1 MIDRIDYLL
10 SDRDFAT
17 DFADLLRKYLGRRRT
32 DVICGFP
39 GLGKSSAAGRYIADL
54 DSADFMGPNRWEDYE
69 RAIKEQIGKV
79 NYILVSCHPE
89 TRAILKNLGIHYYI
103 AYPSRE
109 LKEEYLERYRK
120 RGDSIEFTNLL
131 SNNFDHFINSI
142 ESDDYE
148 DCTKIRI
155 VKPGRYVKDVIDVIS
170 KLKSEN
176 SNYDPSWF
184 MIS

>member
-1 MIDRIDYLL
+1 MDIEKIRNLLL
-10 SDRDFAT
+10 SRSFVKDFI
-17 DFADLLRKYLGRRRT
+17 DLSRKRLGIET
-32 DVICGFP
+32 AVICGFP
-39 GLGKSSAAGRYIADL
+39 GLGKSSTANEYIVDL

-69 RAIKEQIGKV
+69 EAIKEHIGRV
-79 NYILVSCHPE
+79 DYILVSCHPE

-120 RGDSIEFTNLL
+120 RGDSPEFTNLL
-131 SNNFDHFINSI
+131 GNSFNYFINSI

-148 DCTKIRI
+148 SCTKIRI
-155 VKPGRYVKDVIDVIS
+155 VKPGRYMKDVIDVIS

-184 MIS
+184 TIK

>member
-39 GLGKSSAAGRYIADL
+39 GLGKSSAAGKHIADL
-54 DSADFMGPNRWEDYE
+54 DSADFMGPNRWE
-69 RAIKEQIGKV
+69 
-79 NYILVSCHPE
+79 
-89 TRAILKNLGIHYYI
+89 
-103 AYPSRE
+103 
-109 LKEEYLERYRK
+109 
-120 RGDSIEFTNLL
+120 
-131 SNNFDHFINSI
+131 
-142 ESDDYE
+142 DYE

>member
-1 MIDRIDYLL
+1 MDKERIG
-10 SDRDFAT
+10 DFT
-17 DFADLLRKYLGRRRT
+17 DLLKKYLGRET
-32 DVICGFP
+32 TVICGFP
-39 GLGKSSAAGRYIADL
+39 GLGKSSAAGKYIADL

-89 TRAILKNLGIHYYI
+89 TRAILKNLGLNYYI

-131 SNNFDHFINSI
+131 GNSFNHFINSI
-142 ESDDYE
+142 EMDDYE
-148 DCTKIRI
+148 GCTKIRI
-155 VKPGRYVKDVIDVIS
+155 EKLGKYMKDVIDVIS

-184 MIS
+184 MISN

>member
-1 MIDRIDYLL
+1 MDKERIGG
-10 SDRDFAT
+10 FT
-17 DFADLLRKYLGRRRT
+17 DLLKKYLGRET
-32 DVICGFP
+32 TVICGFP
-39 GLGKSSAAGRYIADL
+39 GLGKSSAAGKHIADL

-103 AYPSRE
+103 AYPDRS

-120 RGDSIEFTNLL
+120 RGD
-131 SNNFDHFINSI
+131 SI

-155 VKPGRYVKDVIDVIS
+155 VKPGRYVKDVIDVMS

>member
-1 MIDRIDYLL
+1 MDMDKERIGG
-10 SDRDFAT
+10 FT
-17 DFADLLRKYLGRRRT
+17 DLLKKYLGRET
-32 DVICGFP
+32 TVICGFP
-39 GLGKSSAAGRYIADL
+39 GLGKSSAAGKYIADL
-54 DSADFMGPNRWEDYE
+54 DSADFMGPNRWEEYE
-69 RAIKEQIGKV
+69 KAIKEQIGKV

-120 RGDSIEFTNLL
+120 RGDSPEFTNLL

>member
-1 MIDRIDYLL
+1 MEAKELP
-10 SDRDFAT
+10 
-17 DFADLLRKYLGRRRT
+17 K
-32 DVICGFP
+32 
-39 GLGKSSAAGRYIADL
+39 
-54 DSADFMGPNRWEDYE
+54 RWEDYE
-69 RAIKEQIGKV
+69 RAIKEQIGKA

-103 AYPSRE
+103 AYPDRS

-131 SNNFDHFINSI
+131 SNNFDYFIDSI

>member
-1 MIDRIDYLL
+1 MSYVEKTLKALRSYRKI
-10 SDRDFAT
+10 SDWNHFAKEF
-17 DFADLLRKYLGRRRT
+17 DE
-32 DVICGFP
+32 V
-39 GLGKSSAAGRYIADL
+39 
-54 DSADFMGPNRWEDYE
+54 YE
-69 RAIKEQIGKV
+69 GAIKEQIGKA

-103 AYPSRE
+103 AYPDRS

-131 SNNFDHFINSI
+131 SNNFDYFINSI

-155 VKPGRYVKDVIDVIS
+155 VKPGRYVIS
-170 KLKSEN
+170 
-176 SNYDPSWF
+176 
-184 MIS
+184 